1 MIPLLDT
8 CAAIWLTGGEEFPP
22 ETQARLREAMIADR
36 VMISPI
42 TAWEVGLLVERG
54 RLRLSSD
61 TLAWFR
67 ALLRLPGCILADL
80 PPEVLIASTRLPG
93 NPPRDP
99 ADRIIAAT
107 AREYGYRVITRDR
120 QILDYAAAGHLQAVA
135 C

>member
-1 MIPLLDT
+1 M
-8 CAAIWLTGGEEFPP
+8 GGEGFPP
-22 ETQARLREAMIADR
+22 ATQARLREALGYDR

-42 TAWEVGLLVERG
+42 TAWEIGLLVERG
-54 RLRLSSD
+54 RLRLSTD
-61 TLAWFR
+61 AAVWFR
-67 ALLRLPGCILADL
+67 TLLRFPGCVLADL

-120 QILDYAAAGHLQAVA
+120 QILDYAEAGHLQAVA